1 MNRSPAAL
9 LLIGLAGLAAIY
21 ISSSVLM
28 GSGNTLADA
37 FFYIMIGLG
46 LLGIMAPRLSFFV
59 FLFQCGYLDLF
70 KRLLVFGGKVDF
82 IDLFWVLGTAPVTLV
97 GITIGL
103 ILRLAFGSIHSTRS
117 DWRRLLLSVAG
128 IAGYAL
134 IIFAQG
140 GGIGGTMRE
149 TANGSTYALLIFII
163 PLMFTSR
170 EQIVSVVKTL
180 LWIFVPVAAYAVW
193 QQAFGFADF
202 EIDYLRRGLSIEV
215 KQLEANRVRS
225 FSTLN
230 SSTSV
235 SVVAASCAAF
245 LIAFMRLHRT
255 PQARLG
261 IPPSFALVGIG
272 LFIAAWAASTVR
284 VGILL
289 VPVAYLAT
297 KAFSHLHRTRAFYGT
312 LASAYLILV
321 VSADWILGQLFVF
334 TEWAQASFAHGSSY
348 LSHVLNINTY
358 SDRVKGFSNVLMNPR
373 AYSLFGKGSDAL
385 HDPSFFAHD
394 PVSTTLLVF
403 GVVPLIGIVIFAF
416 FFFRSLHRNIW
427 VITDPATRYLAA
439 AFLANAA
446 GNLVVTLV
454 NGNLLVSFPVNV
466 FFWLGISGALA
477 FRRCWEL
484 SAQQTQPAPAA
495 TPTKVAQADTPRF
508 GRFTPVP
515 RSSL

>member
-1 MNRSPAAL
+1 
-9 LLIGLAGLAAIY
+9 
-21 ISSSVLM
+21 M

-46 LLGIMAPRLSFFV
+46 VLGVVAPRLSFFL

-70 KRLLVFGGKVDF
+70 KRLLVFGGQVTM

-97 GITIGL
+97 GITLGL
-103 ILRLAFGSIHSTRS
+103 LLRVIFGSIHSTHS
-117 DWRRLLLSVAG
+117 DWRRLVFTIVG
-128 IAGYAL
+128 IFGYAL
-134 IIFAQG
+134 VMYAQG
-140 GGIGGTMRE
+140 GGIGGTLRE
-149 TANGSTYALLIFII
+149 TANGTTYALLIFII

-170 EQIVSVVKTL
+170 EQLISVVKTI
-180 LWIFVPVAAYAVW
+180 LWIFVPVATYAVW
-193 QQAFGFADF
+193 QQAFGFSDF

-215 KQLEANRVRS
+215 KLLEANRVRS

-235 SVVAASCAAF
+235 SVVAASCVAF
-245 LIAFMRLHRT
+245 ILTLMRLHRT
-255 PQARLG
+255 PQSRLG
-261 IPPSFALVGIG
+261 IPPHFALAGIA
-272 LFIAAWAASTVR
+272 LFIGAWAASTVR

-289 VPVAYLAT
+289 VPVAYFAA
-297 KAFSHLHRTRAFYGT
+297 KAFIQPHRTRAFYST
-312 LASAYLILV
+312 LISSYLVLV
-321 VSADWILGQLFVF
+321 VSAEWILSQLFVF
-334 TEWAQASFAHGSSY
+334 TEWAQATFAQGSSY

-385 HDPSFFAHD
+385 HDPTFFAHD

-403 GVVPLIGIVIFAF
+403 GVVPLIGMILFAY
-416 FFFRSLHRNIW
+416 FFFRAIHRNIW
-427 VITDPATRYLAA
+427 VIQDPTTRYLAA

-466 FFWLGISGALA
+466 FFWLGVSGALA
-477 FRRCWEL
+477 LRRSWEL
-484 SAQQTQPAPAA
+484 SATKTQPAAAA
-495 TPTKVAQADTPRF
+495 TPATVGRPSTARF
-508 GRFTPVP
+508 GRFAPVP
-515 RSSL
+515 RRSLNV